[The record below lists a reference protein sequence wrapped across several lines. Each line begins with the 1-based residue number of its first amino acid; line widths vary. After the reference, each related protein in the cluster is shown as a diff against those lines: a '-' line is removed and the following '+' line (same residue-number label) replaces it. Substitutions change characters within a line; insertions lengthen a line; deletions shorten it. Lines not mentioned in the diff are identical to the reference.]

1 MILAL
6 FYRKPLISVRFPAF
20 WPKNQPSCF

>member
-6 FYRKPLISVRFPAF
+6 IDFVIIE
-20 WPKNQPSCF
+20 

>member
-6 FYRKPLISVRFPAF
+6 
-20 WPKNQPSCF
+20 

>member
-6 FYRKPLISVRFPAF
+6 FYWF
-20 WPKNQPSCF
+20 C

>member
-6 FYRKPLISVRFPAF
+6 FV
-20 WPKNQPSCF
+20 

>member
-6 FYRKPLISVRFPAF
+6 YPLLNR
-20 WPKNQPSCF
+20 